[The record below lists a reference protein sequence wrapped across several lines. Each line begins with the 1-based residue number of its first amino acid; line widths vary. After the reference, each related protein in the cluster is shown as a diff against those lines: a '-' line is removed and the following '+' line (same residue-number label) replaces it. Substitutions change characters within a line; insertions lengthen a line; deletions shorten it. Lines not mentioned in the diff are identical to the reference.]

1 MDNKKLLSC
10 SNTKRF
16 ICEYCHY
23 NTSKKSSWGKHIKT
37 NKHLSKSLSMLDNG
51 KVAPRFFCE
60 CGKKYQFKSGLC
72 KHKKKC
78 LKTYGNNLKKG
89 TTLFAPNLKKGTTIF
104 EKKNIRE

>member
-104 EKKNIRE
+104 EKKI